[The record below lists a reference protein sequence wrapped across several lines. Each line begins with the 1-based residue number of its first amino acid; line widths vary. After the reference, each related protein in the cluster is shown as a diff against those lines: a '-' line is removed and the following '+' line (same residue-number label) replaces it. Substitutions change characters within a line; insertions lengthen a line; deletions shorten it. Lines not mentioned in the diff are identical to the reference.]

1 MSVMEA
7 LLVRHPGEP
16 TVGIW
21 FIKRMTGHARKGDAS
36 LVRYVEGL
44 IAKHGSPPPL
54 PLFRNG
60 GTIQTDISA
69 DSRWLRAAVMEWLEG
84 FLPPSTTAALS
95 QDQQQDAAEA
105 LDAAAARLVPR
116 VAPVANAREAA

>member
-21 FIKRMTGHARKGDAS
+21 FIRRITGHARKGEAS
-36 LVRYVEGL
+36 LIRYVEGL
-44 IAKHGSPPPL
+44 IEHHGFPPPL

-60 GTIQTDISA
+60 GEITGEVRS
-69 DSRWLRAAVMEWLEG
+69 DSKWLRAAVMEWLEG
-84 FLPPSTTAALS
+84 FLPPTIPAALADEAE
-95 QDQQQDAAEA
+95 QEAAA
-105 LDAAAARLVPR
+105 AMDAAATTLGPRLHL
-116 VAPVANAREAA
+116 AKKEAA

>member
-21 FIKRMTGHARKGDAS
+21 FIRRMTGHARKGEAS
-36 LVRYVEGL
+36 LVRYVTGL
-44 IAKHGSPPPL
+44 IDNHGFPPPL

-60 GTIQTDISA
+60 GEIETGVAS
-69 DSRWLRAAVMEWLEG
+69 DSKWLRAAVMEWFEG
-84 FLPPSTTAALS
+84 FLPPTLCDALS
-95 QDQQQDAAEA
+95 DEAEEQAAAA
-105 LDAAAARLVPR
+105 LDAAAASFGRKLSSTCDQR
-116 VAPVANAREAA
+116 NAA